1 MDDCFTTD
9 AMPSELRLAAIVTL
23 LSASALRGPT
33 VAKAAALRAHLAA
46 AVADAA
52 LGPELRDALAQ
63 TLAGWQ
69 AVECHPASV
78 SVPLCPLTA
87 PGQSLH

>member
-1 MDDCFTTD
+1 MNETLETED
-9 AMPSELRLAAIVTL
+9 MPLDLRLAAIVTL

-33 VAKAAALRAHLAA
+33 LAKTAALRTHLFTAL
-46 AVADAA
+46 ADETLA
-52 LGPELRDALAQ
+52 PQLRDALEQ
-63 TLAGWQ
+63 SLAGWR

-78 SVPLCPLTA
+78 SVSSCPLTV

>member
-1 MDDCFTTD
+1 MDGHFETD
-9 AMPSELRLAAIVTL
+9 DMPSALRLAAIVTL

-33 VAKAAALRAHLAA
+33 AAKTAALRAHLGAA
-46 AVADAA
+46 LADAT
-52 LGPELRDALAQ
+52 LPGELRDAIEQA
-63 TLAGWQ
+63 LAGWR

-78 SVPLCPLTA
+78 SVPLCPLTV

>member
-1 MDDCFTTD
+1 MSDCCDTDD
-9 AMPSELRLAAIVTL
+9 MPLDLRLAAIVTL

-33 VAKAAALRAHLAA
+33 VAKTAALRSHLR
-46 AVADAA
+46 AA
-52 LGPELRDALAQ
+52 LADEALPSRLRDSIEQ
-63 TLAGWQ
+63 TLAGWL

-78 SVPLCPLTA
+78 AVPQCPLTV

>member
-1 MDDCFTTD
+1 MNDCCDTDD
-9 AMPSELRLAAIVTL
+9 MPLDLRIAAIVTL

-33 VAKAAALRAHLAA
+33 VAKTAALRSHLR
-46 AVADAA
+46 AA
-52 LGPELRDALAQ
+52 LADEALPGRLRDSIEQ
-63 TLAGWQ
+63 TLAGWL
-69 AVECHPASV
+69 AVECHPASI

>member
-1 MDDCFTTD
+1 MNDRCETDD
-9 AMPSELRLAAIVTL
+9 MPLDLRLAAIVTL

-33 VAKAAALRAHLAA
+33 LAKTAALRAHLAA
-46 AVADAA
+46 AIADVT
-52 LGPELRDALAQ
+52 LPPELHDALEQ
-63 TLAGWQ
+63 SLAGWR

-78 SVPLCPLTA
+78 SVPNCPLTA

>member
-1 MDDCFTTD
+1 MRDTDEDCEL
-9 AMPSELRLAAIVTL
+9 PIELRLAAIVTL

-33 VAKAAALRAHLAA
+33 AAKTLALRTHLAA
-46 AVADAA
+46 ATRTPGLDPALLDA
-52 LGPELRDALAQ
+52 LGQA
-63 TLAGWQ
+63 LAGWQ
-69 AVECHPASV
+69 AIACHPGSV

>member
-1 MDDCFTTD
+1 MDNICEPD
-9 AMPSELRLAAIVTL
+9 AMPIDLRLAAIVTL

-33 VAKAAALRAHLAA
+33 IAKTQALRAHLG
-46 AVADAA
+46 AA
-52 LGPELRDALAQ
+52 LAATDLPSELRDALEQA
-63 TLAGWQ
+63 LAGWR

>member
-1 MDDCFTTD
+1 MSTPIDSDD
-9 AMPSELRLAAIVTL
+9 MPLDLRLAAIVTL

-33 VAKAAALRAHLAA
+33 VAKTSALRTHLGAALAAPALA
-46 AVADAA
+46 
-52 LGPELRDALAQ
+52 PELRDAIEQ
-63 TLAGWQ
+63 SLAGWR

-78 SVPLCPLTA
+78 SVPQCPLTL

>member
-1 MDDCFTTD
+1 MNDSCDTDD
-9 AMPSELRLAAIVTL
+9 MPLDLRLAAIVTL

-33 VAKAAALRAHLAA
+33 LAKTAALRSHLAA
-46 AVADAA
+46 AIGDER
-52 LGPELRDALAQ
+52 LTPQLRDALDQ
-63 TLAGWQ
+63 SLAGWR

-78 SVPLCPLTA
+78 SVPNCPLTV

>member
-9 AMPSELRLAAIVTL
+9 PMPSALHLAAIVTL

-33 VAKAAALRAHLAA
+33 VAKTAALRAHLG
-46 AVADAA
+46 AVLSDAEMA
-52 LGPELRDALAQ
+52 PELRDALEQA
-63 TLAGWQ
+63 LAGWR

-78 SVPLCPLTA
+78 NVPLCPLTA